1 MKMELFNFKSL
12 FDNTSD
18 QVIWLLAIVAIVM
31 MIGAYATQGFARAAF
46 AIIGVFI
53 LIMLV
58 LLLKNSVEIGEWLKN
73 IIFVN
78 NGEDSAGAV
87 QTIVPWIRIL

>member
-1 MKMELFNFKSL
+1 MEMKLFDLKSL
-12 FDNTSD
+12 FEDVSG

-78 NGEDSAGAV
+78 DGEDSAGAV
-87 QTIVPWIRIL
+87 QTIVPWIRLL

>member
-1 MKMELFNFKSL
+1 MKMKLFDLKSL
-12 FDNTSD
+12 FEDVSG

-78 NGEDSAGAV
+78 DGEESAGAV
-87 QTIVPWIRIL
+87 QTIVPWIRLL

>member
-1 MKMELFNFKSL
+1 MKLFDLKSL
-12 FDNTSD
+12 FNDTSD
-18 QVIWLLAIVAIVM
+18 QVIWLLAIVATVM

-78 NGEDSAGAV
+78 DGEDSAGAV
-87 QTIVPWIRIL
+87 QTIVPWIRLL

>member
-1 MKMELFNFKSL
+1 MELFNFKSL

>member
-1 MKMELFNFKSL
+1 MKMKLFDLKSL
-12 FDNTSD
+12 FEDVSG

-78 NGEDSAGAV
+78 DGEDSAGAV
-87 QTIVPWIRIL
+87 QTIVPWIRLL